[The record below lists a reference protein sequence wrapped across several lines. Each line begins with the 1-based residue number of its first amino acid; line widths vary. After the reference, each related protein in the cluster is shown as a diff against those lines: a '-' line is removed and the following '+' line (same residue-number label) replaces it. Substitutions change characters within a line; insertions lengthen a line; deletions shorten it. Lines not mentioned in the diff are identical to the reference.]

1 MGAWGE
7 GTFQNDAALDWLS
20 EVESRGVE
28 AVRDA
33 LRRAARIP
41 DDGYLDADDG
51 ASAIAAAELVAAASG
66 HGKERLP
73 ARALG
78 CLDHVASVVGADDLA
93 LARRAVD
100 RVVAHNSE
108 LAALWADH
116 GPESGW
122 HQQVRALLSKLP
134 EGSVAAVAP
143 EERDEDPHLQSK
155 QALVSFL
162 CMRGLQPT
170 DEQMARIEA
179 SRDGAEVGRWLGQ
192 AVDAASVAAVL
203 DSPEPS

>member
-20 EVESRGVE
+20 EAQSQGVE

-33 LRRAARIP
+33 LRRAARTP

-51 ASAIAAAELVAAASG
+51 ASALAAAELVAAASG
-66 HGKERLP
+66 HGREHLP
-73 ARALG
+73 ALALDW
-78 CLDHVASVVGADDLA
+78 LDRIASTVAAEDLA

-108 LAALWADH
+108 LAALRAGH

-122 HQQVRALLSKLP
+122 HQHVRALLSKLP
-134 EGSVAAVAP
+134 EGSAAAVVP
-143 EERDEDPHLQSK
+143 EERDEDPHLHSK
-155 QALVSFL
+155 QALLSFL
-162 CMRGLQPT
+162 SMRGLHPT

-179 SRDGAEVGRWLGQ
+179 SRDGAEVGRWLGRVVE
-192 AVDAASVAAVL
+192 ATSVAAVL
-203 DSPEPS
+203 DSPERS

>member
-7 GTFQNDAALDWLS
+7 GTFENDAALDFLS

-33 LRRAARIP
+33 LSRAAKTP
-41 DDGYLDADDG
+41 DDSYLDADDG
-51 ASAIAAAELVAAASG
+51 VAAIAAAELVAATG
-66 HGKERLP
+66 GRGKERLP

-78 CLDHVASVVGADDLA
+78 LLDQVASVVSADDVA

-108 LAALWADH
+108 IATLWADH

-122 HQQVRALLSKLP
+122 HQHVRALLSNLP
-134 EGSVAAVAP
+134 EGSTAAAAP
-143 EERDEDPHLQSK
+143 EGRDEDPHLQSK

-162 CMRGLQPT
+162 WMRGLEPT

-179 SRDGAEVGRWLGQ
+179 CRDGAEVGRWLGR
-192 AVDAASVAAVL
+192 AVAAASVAAVF
-203 DSPEPS
+203 DTPGPS

>member
-28 AVRDA
+28 AVREA
-33 LRRAARIP
+33 LRRAARTP
-41 DDGYLDADDG
+41 DDGYLDVDDG

-66 HGKERLP
+66 HGKEHLS

-78 CLDHVASVVGADDLA
+78 WLDPIASVVAADDLA

-122 HQQVRALLSKLP
+122 HQQVRALLNKLP
-134 EGSVAAVAP
+134 EVSAAAVVP
-143 EERDEDPHLQSK
+143 EERDEDPYLQSK

-162 CMRGLQPT
+162 YMRGLEPT

-179 SRDGAEVGRWLGQ
+179 SRDGAEVARWLGRV
-192 AVDAASVAAVL
+192 ADATSVAAVL
-203 DSPEPS
+203 DSADPS

>member
-1 MGAWGE
+1 MGSWGD
-7 GTFQNDAALDWLS
+7 GPFQNDAALDWLS

-28 AVRDA
+28 AVREA
-33 LRRAARIP
+33 LSRAVRTP
-41 DDGYLDADDG
+41 DGAYLDADDG
-51 ASAIAAAELVAAASG
+51 ASAIAAAELVAASG
-66 HGKERLP
+66 SHEKDHLP

-78 CLDHVASVVGADDLA
+78 CLAHVASLVGADDLT

-100 RVVAHNSE
+100 RVVARNSE
-108 LAALWADH
+108 LASLH

-122 HQQVRALLSKLP
+122 HQHVRALQSKLP
-134 EGSVAAVAP
+134 EGATATLAQ
-143 EERDEDPHLQSK
+143 EQQDEDPHLHSK

-162 CMRGLQPT
+162 SMRGLRPT

-179 SRDGAEVGRWLGQ
+179 CRDGAEVGRWLGR
-192 AVDAASVAAVL
+192 AVAGTSVAAVL

>member
-7 GTFQNDAALDWLS
+7 GTFQNDAAVDLLS

-33 LRRAARIP
+33 LRRAARTP
-41 DDGYLDADDG
+41 EDGYLDADDG
-51 ASAIAAAELVAAASG
+51 ASAIAAAELVAATSG

-73 ARALG
+73 TRALG
-78 CLDHVASVVGADDLA
+78 WLDEVASVISADDLA
-93 LARRAVD
+93 LARLAVD

-122 HQQVRALLSKLP
+122 HQQIRALLSKLP
-134 EGSVAAVAP
+134 EGSAAAP
-143 EERDEDPHLQSK
+143 EQRDEDPHLQSK

-162 CMRGLQPT
+162 FMRGLEPT
-170 DEQMARIEA
+170 DEQMVRIEA
-179 SRDGAEVGRWLGQ
+179 CRDGAEVRRWLGR
-192 AVDAASVAAVL
+192 AVDAASIAAVL
-203 DSPEPS
+203 DPPEPS

>member
-1 MGAWGE
+1 MGTWGE

-33 LRRAARIP
+33 LRRAASTP

-51 ASAIAAAELVAAASG
+51 ASAIAAAEMVAATSG

-78 CLDHVASVVGADDLA
+78 WLDQVASVISTDDLA

-134 EGSVAAVAP
+134 EGSAAAP

-155 QALVSFL
+155 QALLSFL
-162 CMRGLQPT
+162 CLRGLEPT
-170 DEQMARIEA
+170 DEQMARIKA
-179 SRDGAEVGRWLGQ
+179 CRDGAEVGRWLGR
-192 AVDAASVAAVL
+192 AVDAVSVAAIL
-203 DSPEPS
+203 DTPKPSG